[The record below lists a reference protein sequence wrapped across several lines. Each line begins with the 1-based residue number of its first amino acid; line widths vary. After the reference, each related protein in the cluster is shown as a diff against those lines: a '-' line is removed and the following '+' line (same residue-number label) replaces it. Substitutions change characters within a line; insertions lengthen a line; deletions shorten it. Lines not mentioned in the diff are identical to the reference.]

1 MCLMRKSPHPR
12 GFWRPSSLAVRSGG
26 STSGMGPERARSG
39 PIPHPETPDLDA
51 KLAGEQKPRGWGL
64 FLIRHM
70 VDAMDVSAADGLQT
84 VTLTLA
90 RDGR

>member
-1 MCLMRKSPHPR
+1 M
-12 GFWRPSSLAVRSGG
+12 
-26 STSGMGPERARSG
+26 
-39 PIPHPETPDLDA
+39 PDLDA
-51 KLAGEQKPRGWGL
+51 KLEGRQKPRGWGL

-70 VDAMDVSAADGLQT
+70 VDGMDVHVEPTACQT